1 MKGEAMNNKNPIIAM
16 LVGLGIAYA
25 MTAIIFILYAI
36 LITYTSISEKNLEIV
51 VMITVVL
58 SVLIAGFD
66 SARAATSRGWL
77 WGMGA
82 GALYAI
88 IMLCI
93 GLCISPEI
101 QLGAKTI
108 MTIVLSLA
116 GGGIGGILG
125 INIKK

>member
-1 MKGEAMNNKNPIIAM
+1 MNNKNPIIAM

-25 MTAIIFILYAI
+25 MTVIIFILYAI